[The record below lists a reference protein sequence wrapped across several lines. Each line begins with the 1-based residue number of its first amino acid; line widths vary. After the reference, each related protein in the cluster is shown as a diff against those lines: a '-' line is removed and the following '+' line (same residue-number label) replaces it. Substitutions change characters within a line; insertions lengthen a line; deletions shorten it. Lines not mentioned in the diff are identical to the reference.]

1 MRPFKFAAS
10 QAKCIY
16 LYKNLRTKFQRCCAD
31 IYFNQQRLKQG
42 VIPKYAQ
49 IKVRYTSPASIT
61 THKKMQISRIT
72 GVTCSFGPTITF
84 PFPRFAYNKERTRN
98 HEVLVLYVS
107 TVQYSTVQPAGSWH
121 IHNLRPL
128 NVSLGYLLQQPII
141 WAYICL
147 PNSLCCDSLH
157 WCMRGAGFDIPPWYW
172 TTRLGFCWSTK
183 LPGNLT
189 ERFIVE
195 VPFGFWLKHY
205 LIFCKRVCVVIWT

>member
-1 MRPFKFAAS
+1 MLCYVMLCYVMLCYVMLCYVMLCCVVLCCVVLYFILFYFILFYFILLYYKHIVMRPFKFAAS

-107 TVQYSTVQPAGSWH
+107 TVQYSTVQPAGS
-121 IHNLRPL
+121 
-128 NVSLGYLLQQPII
+128 
-141 WAYICL
+141 
-147 PNSLCCDSLH
+147 
-157 WCMRGAGFDIPPWYW
+157 
-172 TTRLGFCWSTK
+172 
-183 LPGNLT
+183 
-189 ERFIVE
+189 
-195 VPFGFWLKHY
+195 
-205 LIFCKRVCVVIWT
+205 